1 MDESAEEQGHIFVY
15 GVFVASVHG
24 QSENVVQEAVMDN
37 DAEERSGGEQ
47 WIDRA
52 KGAALD
58 PLADIVRQQI
68 VKGPVLPLKKHIG

>member
-1 MDESAEEQGHIFVY
+1 
-15 GVFVASVHG
+15 
-24 QSENVVQEAVMDN
+24 MDN

-52 KGAALD
+52 KGAAFD
-58 PLADIVRQQI
+58 PLADILRQQI